1 MIFIPYSTALE
12 LSRPPIVSYL
22 AVLICALI
30 FFLQISVGITESL
43 LYFPESWNP
52 TKMITSSLAH
62 GGWLHLM
69 GNMIFYLAFAPALE
83 ILLGNK
89 LRYIWIMMFIAFV
102 VGVSYSIATLIGSS
116 PPRPTLGFSGVAMG
130 MIGLSGYLMPTA
142 RIRVFCWYGFAWKT
156 LYVQAWILAL
166 AYIGLDTWTMVTADD
181 FGYVNVVAHVSG
193 GVAGYF
199 YGFFWLRDRRDEI
212 QQELAFEIKAM
223 DIKRTQGKTRAEAF
237 RYKQDTDQR
246 LSRKREVQNHDK
258 FMGRVYRLVKVHRD
272 NEAVAA
278 LLEKYNLDTP
288 THELEQAF
296 DRVEEWGP
304 SRTLLCLGR
313 LILQTLDREKRYGKA
328 IVYIEKCQK
337 ISPGFA
343 LPDISRL
350 LFYAEMAIDTGK
362 PHVAKNLLADSARR
376 YGSLVNHQRSNHLLQ
391 KIRRPSQSG

>member
-199 YGFFWLRDRRDEI
+199 YGFFWLRDRRVK
-212 QQELAFEIKAM
+212 LAPRHFA
-223 DIKRTQGKTRAEAF
+223 T
-237 RYKQDTDQR
+237 
-246 LSRKREVQNHDK
+246 SRKRISVYPVN
-258 FMGRVYRLVKVHRD
+258 GRCRTMTNSWGVFIDWSKSIEITRLSLHYWRNTIWILPHMSWNK
-272 NEAVAA
+272 
-278 LLEKYNLDTP
+278 
-288 THELEQAF
+288 
-296 DRVEEWGP
+296 
-304 SRTLLCLGR
+304 R
-313 LILQTLDREKRYGKA
+313 LIE
-328 IVYIEKCQK
+328 
-337 ISPGFA
+337 
-343 LPDISRL
+343 
-350 LFYAEMAIDTGK
+350 
-362 PHVAKNLLADSARR
+362 
-376 YGSLVNHQRSNHLLQ
+376 
-391 KIRRPSQSG
+391 